1 MPALEALPKLKQL
14 GLEAA
19 EVEFTYGVRMKNED
33 AKKIGEEAKKLGI
46 LLSVHAPYYINLAS
60 KEKEKLEASK
70 QRILESCEKA
80 HLLNARYVVFHAAY
94 YGNYSK
100 EECYAIVKKQL
111 QELQKEIKKRKW
123 QVMLAPETTGK
134 KSQFGT
140 LNELLRLVKEI
151 NCFFCIDFAHM
162 KAREG
167 SINYKEVFEKIKHFK
182 HIQVS
187 LKDISDLSRKVDTV
201 RGYKDLS
208 AVKAELM
215 EKFKRG
221 EISLEQY
228 TEGIEQAARM
238 VREEKVEYEGKRLR
252 IKHIANHYY
261 IPVILSDER
270 KRIDYINHIIQTP
283 SEVDFINHL
292 ERYLERVDNKFKEF
306 DWWLFSKLDESL
318 DEVYIPYYNP
328 KTNRISQFKPDFIF
342 WLQKGNDYF
351 IIFVDPKGTA
361 YTDYQHKI
369 DGYRRVF
376 EDNGGEKKVIPHE
389 GLNVKVFSF
398 LHTDDVGRLSEG
410 YKDYWFDNM
419 DQVLHHLL
427 R

>member
-1 MPALEALPKLKQL
+1 LPLETLLIFGTNRNALQ
-14 GLEAA
+14 
-19 EVEFTYGVRMKNED
+19 EVIERLNQEG
-33 AKKIGEEAKKLGI
+33 AKKKGQQLSLFVNEEAKKRR
-46 LLSVHAPYYINLAS
+46 LLIPVYQRADRPLVEQGELAKFEITNDEFDLLRRYIDFIGDGRVLLAMYETEPKSVT
-60 KEKEKLEASK
+60 
-70 QRILESCEKA
+70 
-80 HLLNARYVVFHAAY
+80 LLKCMLDSPDRYFKFNGRRFKNIRLLMRQLFDYFGLVP
-94 YGNYSK
+94 
-100 EECYAIVKKQL
+100 EEFKQL
-111 QELQKEIKKRKW
+111 KELED
-123 QVMLAPETTGK
+123 E
-134 KSQFGT
+134 
-140 LNELLRLVKEI
+140 
-151 NCFFCIDFAHM
+151 
-162 KAREG
+162 
-167 SINYKEVFEKIKHFK
+167 IKHFK